1 MLRIRGTTY
10 HFRRIVP
17 PALRS
22 VLNQRE
28 IWVSLKTGYQN
39 EARKRAF
46 LLHARTTELFEETS
60 QALAGGQERQAVPHV
75 RDALRDLHRL
85 LEAPIGIEEI
95 PLPVSRP
102 KPRPQNMR
110 KASAVITVSNPKPQP
125 LLLSQALTRFV
136 LENPHTSA
144 DTRKAT
150 QRAVELFLKAYGDA
164 PVPIIG
170 GEKAGAFRDL
180 LFSMPASL
188 GKRKSSLTLAEEAD
202 RAKKAGRPTLSGK
215 SVKNHMMR
223 LSALW
228 NQLLQRELVKKNPW
242 TGWSFENGSKTIRR
256 GWSNQEL
263 HALMTG
269 DWPRSSVPESTFH
282 LITMIGAYSGMRLGE
297 ICHLRTEDL
306 QTIDG
311 IPCFVIQPHTDSGW
325 SPKTDAGTR
334 IVPVH
339 SKLIEAGLLTLKDT
353 PDSLYLIPGL
363 NTSKD
368 GVRGTI
374 FGRSF
379 STMKTR
385 LGLPAEIT
393 FHSFRHSVSTQLRNA
408 SADIREIWIDRLLGH
423 EATHK
428 SQGTSTY
435 LSGITTANLKQTVE
449 AISYPDDIFRKGWS

>member
-22 VLNQRE
+22 TLNQRE

-39 EARKRAF
+39 EARKRAS
-46 LLHARTTELFEETS
+46 LLHARTTELLEETS
-60 QALAGGQERQAVPHV
+60 RALAEGQERQAVPHV
-75 RDALRDLHRL
+75 RDALSDLHRL
-85 LEAPIGIEEI
+85 VDSAAGIEAV
-95 PLPVSRP
+95 PLPASRRR
-102 KPRPQNMR
+102 PRPQNMR
-110 KASAVITVSNPKPQP
+110 KTQKRQSKPQP
-125 LLLSQALTRFV
+125 LLLSEALTRFV
-136 LENPHTSA
+136 LKNPHASA
-144 DTRKAT
+144 DTKKAT
-150 QRAVELFLKAYGDA
+150 QRAVELFLQAFGDA
-164 PVPIIG
+164 PVSIIG

-180 LFSMPASL
+180 LFSLPASL
-188 GKRKSSLTLAEEAD
+188 GKRKSRLTLTEEAN
-202 RAKKAGRPTLSGK
+202 RAREDGRPTLSGK

-228 NQLLQRELVKKNPW
+228 KQLLQRELVKKNPW
-242 TGWSFENGSKTIRR
+242 TGWSFEIGSKTIRR

-263 HALMTG
+263 HTLVTG
-269 DWPRSSVPESTFH
+269 DWPSSSVPESTFRI
-282 LITMIGAYSGMRLGE
+282 ITMIGAYSGMRLGE
-297 ICHLRTEDL
+297 ICHLRKEDL
-306 QTIDG
+306 KTVDG
-311 IPCFVIQPHTDSGW
+311 IPCFVIQPHSEDGW

-339 SKLIEAGLLTLKDT
+339 SKLIEAGLLTPKDT
-353 PDSLYLIPGL
+353 PDGPYLIPDL

-368 GVRGTI
+368 GVRGTV

-435 LSGITTANLKQTVE
+435 LSGITTSNLKQTVE
-449 AISYPDDIFRKGWS
+449 AIVYPDDLFRKGWS

>member
-1 MLRIRGTTY
+1 MLRIRDTTY

-22 VLNQRE
+22 ALSQRE

-39 EARKRAF
+39 EARKRAS
-46 LLHARTTELFEETS
+46 LLHARTTELLEETS
-60 QALAGGQERQAVPHV
+60 RAVAEGQERQTIPHV
-75 RDALRDLHRL
+75 RDALKDLHRL
-85 LEAPIGIEEI
+85 LEAPIGIEAR
-95 PLPVSRP
+95 PLLVSRP
-102 KPRPQNMR
+102 RTRPQKIR
-110 KASAVITVSNPKPQP
+110 KVSAVTTASQPRP
-125 LLLSQALTRFV
+125 LLLSEALTRFV
-136 LENPHTSA
+136 LENPHASA

-150 QRAVELFLKAYGDA
+150 QRAVELFLQAFGDA
-164 PVPIIG
+164 PVSIIG

-180 LFSMPASL
+180 LFSLPASL
-188 GKRKSSLTLAEEAD
+188 GKRKSSLTLTEEAN
-202 RAKKAGRPTLSGK
+202 RAKKDERPTLSGK
-215 SVKNHMMR
+215 SVKNHIMR

-242 TGWSFENGSKTIRR
+242 TGWSFETGSKTIRR
-256 GWSNQEL
+256 GWSTQEL
-263 HALMTG
+263 QTLMAG
-269 DWPRSSVPESTFH
+269 DWPRSSVPESTFR
-282 LITMIGAYSGMRLGE
+282 LVTMIGAYSGLRLGE

-311 IPCFVIQPHTDSGW
+311 ISCFVIRPHTDSGW

-334 IVPVH
+334 TVPVH

-353 PDSLYLIPGL
+353 TNGPYLIPDL

-368 GVRGTI
+368 GVRGTV

-408 SADIREIWIDRLLGH
+408 SAGGFEKPL
-423 EATHK
+423 A
-428 SQGTSTY
+428 
-435 LSGITTANLKQTVE
+435 LSCSV
-449 AISYPDDIFRKGWS
+449 

>member
-22 VLNQRE
+22 ALNQRE

-39 EARKRAF
+39 EARKRAS
-46 LLHARTTELFEETS
+46 LLHARTTELLEETS
-60 QALAGGQERQAVPHV
+60 RAVAEGQERQTIPHV
-75 RDALRDLHRL
+75 RDAMRDLHRL
-85 LEAPIGIEEI
+85 LEAPTGIEAV

-102 KPRPQNMR
+102 RPRPQNMR
-110 KASAVITVSNPKPQP
+110 KAPAVVTASKPQS
-125 LLLSQALTRFV
+125 LLLSEALTRFV
-136 LENPHTSA
+136 LKNPHASA

-150 QRAVELFLKAYGDA
+150 QRAVELFLQAFGDA
-164 PVPIIG
+164 PVSIIG

-180 LFSMPASL
+180 LFSLPASL
-188 GKRKSSLTLAEEAD
+188 GKRKSSLTLTEEAE
-202 RAKKAGRPTLSGK
+202 RAKKDRRPTLSGK

-228 NQLLQRELVKKNPW
+228 NQLLPRELVQKNPW
-242 TGWSFENGSKTIRR
+242 TGWSFENGSKIIRR
-256 GWSNQEL
+256 GWSTQEL
-263 HALMTG
+263 HTLMTG
-269 DWPRSSVPESTFH
+269 EWPRSSVPESAFR
-282 LITMIGAYSGMRLGE
+282 LVTMIGAYSGMRLGE

-339 SKLIEAGLLTLKDT
+339 SRLIETGLLTLKNTTDA
-353 PDSLYLIPGL
+353 PYLIPGL

-368 GVRGTI
+368 GVRGTV

-449 AISYPDDIFRKGWS
+449 AISYPDDLFRKDWN

>member
-22 VLNQRE
+22 TLKQRE

-39 EARKRAF
+39 EARKRAS
-46 LLHARTTELFEETS
+46 LLHARTTELFDETS
-60 QALAGGQERQAVPHV
+60 RALAEGQERHAVPHM

-85 LEAPIGIEEI
+85 LDAPIGIEEM
-95 PLPVSRP
+95 PLPASRP
-102 KPRPQNMR
+102 RPRPQNMR
-110 KASAVITVSNPKPQP
+110 KIPKMQSKPQP
-125 LLLSQALTRFV
+125 LLLSEALTRFV
-136 LENPHTSA
+136 LENPHASA
-144 DTRKAT
+144 DTKKAT
-150 QRAVELFLKAYGDA
+150 QRAVELFLQAFGDA
-164 PVPIIG
+164 PVSIIG

-180 LFSMPASL
+180 LFSLPASL
-188 GKRKSSLTLAEEAD
+188 GKRKSSLTLTEEAEC
-202 RAKKAGRPTLSGK
+202 AKKNGRPTLSGK

-228 NQLLQRELVKKNPW
+228 NQLLQRELVTKNPW
-242 TGWSFENGSKTIRR
+242 SGWSFETGSKTIRR
-256 GWSNQEL
+256 GWSTQEL
-263 HALMTG
+263 QTLMTG
-269 DWPRSSVPESTFH
+269 DWPRSSVPESTFQ
-282 LITMIGAYSGMRLGE
+282 LVTMIGAYSGLRLGE

-311 IPCFVIQPHTDSGW
+311 IPCFVIRPHTDSGW

-339 SKLIEAGLLTLKDT
+339 SRLIEAGLLILKDT
-353 PDSLYLIPGL
+353 VDGPYVIPGL

-449 AISYPDDIFRKGWS
+449 AIFYPDDLFRKGWS

>member
-22 VLNQRE
+22 ALNQRE
-28 IWVSLKTGYQN
+28 IWVSLKTGYQS
-39 EARKRAF
+39 EARKRAS
-46 LLHARTTELFEETS
+46 LLHARTTELFDETFRL
-60 QALAGGQERQAVPHV
+60 LAEGQERPAIPHV
-75 RDALRDLHRL
+75 RNALKDMHRL
-85 LEAPIGIEEI
+85 LEAPIGIEAI
-95 PLPVSRP
+95 PLPAS
-102 KPRPQNMR
+102 KPRLRSQNMR
-110 KASAVITVSNPKPQP
+110 KASAVATQKPKPQP
-125 LLLSQALTRFV
+125 LLLSEALARFV
-136 LENPHTSA
+136 LKNPHTNA
-144 DTRKAT
+144 DTQKAT
-150 QRAVELFLKAYGDA
+150 QRAVELFLQAFGDA
-164 PVPIIG
+164 PVSIIG

-180 LFSMPASL
+180 FFSLPASL
-188 GKRKSSLTLAEEAD
+188 GKRKSRLTLTEEAD
-202 RAKKAGRPTLSGK
+202 RAKKNGRPTLSGK
-215 SVKNHMMR
+215 SVKNHIMR

-242 TGWSFENGSKTIRR
+242 AGWSFENGSKTIRR

-269 DWPRSSVPESTFH
+269 DWPRSSVPESTFR
-282 LITMIGAYSGMRLGE
+282 LVTMVGAYSGLRLGE

-311 IPCFVIQPHTDSGW
+311 IPCFDIQPHTENGW

-339 SKLIEAGLLTLKDT
+339 SKLIEAGLPPLKDT
-353 PDSLYLIPGL
+353 TDAPYLIPGL
-363 NTSKD
+363 NMSKD
-368 GVRGTI
+368 GVRGTV

-408 SADIREIWIDRLLGH
+408 SADIREIWIDRILGH

>member
-22 VLNQRE
+22 ALNQRE
-28 IWVSLKTGYQN
+28 IWVSLKTGYQS
-39 EARKRAF
+39 EARKRAS
-46 LLHARTTELFEETS
+46 LLHARTTELFDETFRL
-60 QALAGGQERQAVPHV
+60 LAEGQERPAIPHV
-75 RDALRDLHRL
+75 RNALKDMHRL
-85 LEAPIGIEEI
+85 LEAPIGIEAI
-95 PLPVSRP
+95 PLPAS
-102 KPRPQNMR
+102 KPRLRSQNMR
-110 KASAVITVSNPKPQP
+110 KASAVATQKPKPQP
-125 LLLSQALTRFV
+125 LLLSEALARFV
-136 LENPHTSA
+136 LKNPHTNA
-144 DTRKAT
+144 DTQKAT
-150 QRAVELFLKAYGDA
+150 QRAVELFLQAFGDA
-164 PVPIIG
+164 PVSIIG

-180 LFSMPASL
+180 LFSLPASL
-188 GKRKSSLTLAEEAD
+188 GKRKSRLTLTEEAD
-202 RAKKAGRPTLSGK
+202 RAKKNGRPTLSGK
-215 SVKNHMMR
+215 SVKNHIMR

-242 TGWSFENGSKTIRR
+242 AGWSFENGSKTIRR

-269 DWPRSSVPESTFH
+269 DWPRSSVPESTFR
-282 LITMIGAYSGMRLGE
+282 LVTMVGAYSGLRLGE

-311 IPCFVIQPHTDSGW
+311 IPCFVIQPHTENGW

-339 SKLIEAGLLTLKDT
+339 SKLIEAGLLPLKDT
-353 PDSLYLIPGL
+353 TDAPYLIPGL
-363 NTSKD
+363 NMSKD
-368 GVRGTI
+368 GVRGTV

-408 SADIREIWIDRLLGH
+408 SADIREIWIDRILGH

>member
-17 PALRS
+17 PTLRS

-28 IWVSLKTGYQN
+28 IWVSLKTGYQS

-46 LLHARTTELFEETS
+46 LLHAKTTELFDETFR
-60 QALAGGQERQAVPHV
+60 ALAEGQEHQPVPHV

-85 LEAPIGIEEI
+85 LEAPIGIKAM

-102 KPRPQNMR
+102 RPRQQNMR
-110 KASAVITVSNPKPQP
+110 KIPKMQSKPQP
-125 LLLSQALTRFV
+125 LLLSEALTRFV
-136 LENPHTSA
+136 LENPHASA

-150 QRAVELFLKAYGDA
+150 QRAVELFLQAYGDA
-164 PVPIIG
+164 PVSIIG

-180 LFSMPASL
+180 LFSLPASL
-188 GKRKSSLTLAEEAD
+188 GKRKSSLTLTEEAE
-202 RAKKAGRPTLSGK
+202 RAREDGRPTLSGK

-256 GWSNQEL
+256 GWSTQEL
-263 HALMTG
+263 HTLMTG
-269 DWPRSSVPESTFH
+269 DWPRSSVPESTFR
-282 LITMIGAYSGMRLGE
+282 IVTMIGAYSGLRLGE

-311 IPCFVIQPHTDSGW
+311 IPCFVIQRHTDSGW

-353 PDSLYLIPGL
+353 TDAPYLIPGL

-449 AISYPDDIFRKGWS
+449 AISYPDSIFRKGWS

>member
-22 VLNQRE
+22 ALNQRE

-39 EARKRAF
+39 EARKRAS
-46 LLHARTTELFEETS
+46 LLHTKTTELFDETFRV
-60 QALAGGQERQAVPHV
+60 LAEGQNCQSIPHV
-75 RDALRDLHRL
+75 RDAMRDLHRL
-85 LEAPIGIEEI
+85 LEAPTGIEAV

-102 KPRPQNMR
+102 RPRPQNMR
-110 KASAVITVSNPKPQP
+110 KAPAVVTASKPQS
-125 LLLSQALTRFV
+125 LLLSEALTRFV
-136 LENPHTSA
+136 LKNPHTSA

-150 QRAVELFLKAYGDA
+150 QRAVELFLQAFGDA
-164 PVPIIG
+164 PVSIIG

-180 LFSMPASL
+180 LFSLPASL
-188 GKRKSSLTLAEEAD
+188 GKRKSSLTLTEEAD
-202 RAKKAGRPTLSGK
+202 RAKKDGRPTLSSK

-242 TGWSFENGSKTIRR
+242 TGWSFETGSKTIRR
-256 GWSNQEL
+256 SWTTQEL
-263 HALMTG
+263 QTLMTG
-269 DWPRSSVPESTFH
+269 DWPRSSVPESTFRI
-282 LITMIGAYSGMRLGE
+282 ITMIGAYSGLRLGE

-311 IPCFVIQPHTDSGW
+311 IPCFVIQPHTKDGW

-353 PDSLYLIPGL
+353 PDGPYLIPGL

-385 LGLPAEIT
+385 LRLPAEIT

-435 LSGITTANLKQTVE
+435 LSSITTANLRQTVE
-449 AISYPDDIFRKGWS
+449 AISYPDNLFRKGWS